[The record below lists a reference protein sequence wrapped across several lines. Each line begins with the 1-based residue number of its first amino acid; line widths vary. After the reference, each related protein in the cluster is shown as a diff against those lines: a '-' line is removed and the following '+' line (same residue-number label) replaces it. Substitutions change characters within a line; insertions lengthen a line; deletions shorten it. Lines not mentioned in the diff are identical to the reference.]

1 MSRLAAT
8 RAAQPRRTRQA
19 PPAAPKAPRTAA
31 MITIQPIATIGYTR
45 TKPIETITTVTISIT
60 PIRHPHPQ
68 PSSTARLYPEGASVH
83 SLMPH
88 LLIVVRDRVVLA
100 STTSVARTRSSS
112 SFETSGTAAISPTR

>member
-88 LLIVVRDRVVLA
+88 LLMVVLDRVVLA